1 MRRAAGIVLRD
12 APQPAGERSG
22 EPYMSKLQQLIDGR
36 TDLVFDL
43 LEEGTPP
50 TATDD
55 NGLPIIRWCAYYGDV
70 SAIRHL
76 LGAGA
81 PLDSL
86 GENLGL
92 SAACF
97 HGHWRLV
104 QFLIQRGA
112 DVNHAEP
119 ETGETPLHAA
129 LCKSNRPAYDYV
141 VQILLSA
148 GANVNPACNV
158 GAETGCFM
166 RDVRTRGEQPL
177 HRAAAFA
184 TEESIKALLA
194 AGANKEAKDAHGDAP
209 LSWASRHGRG
219 AHILEHLLFGP
230 HKLHPAQVENARR
243 HAELGWQMMEHHLLG
258 KPHI

>member
-1 MRRAAGIVLRD
+1 M
-12 APQPAGERSG
+12 Q
-22 EPYMSKLQQLIDGR
+22 KWQQFIDGR

-50 TATDD
+50 TAADD

-70 SAIRHL
+70 SAIKRL
-76 LGAGA
+76 LEGGA
-81 PLDSL
+81 PIELL

-92 SAACF
+92 AAACF

-112 DVNHAEP
+112 DVNAVDDG
-119 ETGETPLHAA
+119 TGETPLHAA

-141 VQILLSA
+141 VKLLISA
-148 GANVNPACNV
+148 GANVGATCKS

-166 RDVRTRGEQPL
+166 RDVRTRGETPL

-194 AGANKEAKDAHGDAP
+194 AGADKEAKDAHGDAP

-219 AHILEHLLFGP
+219 AHILEHLLCGP
-230 HKLHPAQVENARR
+230 HKLHSIQVENARR
-243 HAELGWQMMEHHLLG
+243 HAELGWGMMEHHLLG